1 MSTPI
6 SGETKSKPFRW
17 NALMES
23 FLSPRIFLAV
33 DGYVDGE
40 PLRGHRQR
48 NQHLLSTFAFPF
60 VWPEASAAHRALTG
74 MYTSCKKLEIDRI

>member
-1 MSTPI
+1 
-6 SGETKSKPFRW
+6 
-17 NALMES
+17 MES